1 MIYRSDNLHNNDI
14 YQVLVIFFAILTRF
28 ILSNKNDV
36 IEKKKIRRGF
46 NSPETKKKTK
56 IIMMMKAVVG
66 NGRWKIRGDRWGMK

>member
-1 MIYRSDNLHNNDI
+1 M
-14 YQVLVIFFAILTRF
+14 LVIFFAILTRF
-28 ILSNKNDV
+28 ILSNENDV

-66 NGRWKIRGDRWGMK
+66 NGRWKIRGGRWGMK